1 MDKYSVHV
9 PNNNGFRAVA
19 FTLYYVIAFVSK
31 CLAKS
36 KFTSS
41 TCLSHI
47 DGALYWDM
55 MSLHTHTHTHTRAQ
69 ERADSQQ
76 SSLTMLENSPNLLNS
91 LCTLDR
97 LPSRYCNTVFVLY
110 LKEGLS
116 KPEDILLTQV
126 DLCACF

>member
-1 MDKYSVHV
+1 
-9 PNNNGFRAVA
+9 
-19 FTLYYVIAFVSK
+19 
-31 CLAKS
+31 
-36 KFTSS
+36 
-41 TCLSHI
+41 
-47 DGALYWDM
+47 
-55 MSLHTHTHTHTRAQ
+55 MSLHVHTRSHTHTHTHTHAHTHTYTHTQ

-110 LKEGLS
+110 LKEGIS

-126 DLCACF
+126 TFVLVF